1 MNTETVVAVCA
12 IVIALASLGVSVW
25 QAHVTRQ
32 HNRHSVR
39 PVLQLHRG
47 IHDGARSGIKLVN
60 VGLGPAVVVS
70 TRVTIDGEFVGRWDK
85 ASADRVRAGL
95 PVHLNAVTF
104 GQVEVL
110 QTGYDEYL
118 LSLPAYDPLVHDPI
132 EDIFSRRLG
141 IAIDYESLYG
151 GEGFRTVLTAVH

>member
-1 MNTETVVAVCA
+1 MSAETVVAICA
-12 IVIALASLGVSVW
+12 VVIALASLGVSVW

-47 IHDGARSGIKLVN
+47 VHEGARSGIKLVN

-70 TRVTIDGEFVGRWDK
+70 TRVTLDGEVVGSWDK
-85 ASADRVRAGL
+85 TSADVVRTGL
-95 PVHLNAVTF
+95 PAHLNAVTF

-110 QTGYDEYL
+110 APGYDEYL
-118 LSLPAYDPLVHDPI
+118 LSLPTYDPLVHAPI
-132 EDIFSRRLG
+132 EDIFSWRLG
-141 IAIDYESLYG
+141 IAINYESLYG
-151 GEGFRTVLTAVH
+151 GEDFEVVLDAAH